1 MYAAHYSVGLSLG
14 LYACMHQVCPALVA
28 AEVTQP
34 AATQSS
40 NTEKKTSNDMRA
52 LVNQITPFGISM
64 VRPLAD
70 ELHRKQSTDDT

>member
-40 NTEKKTSNDMRA
+40 NTSIDETSLSSPRSACLSGAWRRRA
-52 LVNQITPFGISM
+52 LLLRIVVHSR
-64 VRPLAD
+64 VA
-70 ELHRKQSTDDT
+70 